1 MMKTKSTS
9 SRWLLTSATLAALA
23 AGSATA
29 TETPAAPAAVQPQ
42 SSLDSGVRAYVDP
55 ATGKL
60 RQATAAEHA
69 EEARQSAA
77 AAVAKQG
84 KGKGVRF
91 VKRADGTVRAEDLE
105 GRLMESVVVQRNADG
120 SLSYGYVGGDAG
132 QVDPAKAP
140 VNVQSEEK

>member
-1 MMKTKSTS
+1 MVKTKSAST
-9 SRWLLTSATLAALA
+9 RWLLASAALAALA
-23 AGSATA
+23 AGTATA
-29 TETPAAPAAVQPQ
+29 TDTPASAAAPQAQ
-42 SSLDSGVRAYVDP
+42 SGVDNGVRAYIDP

-60 RQATAAEHA
+60 RQPTAAERA
-69 EEARQSAA
+69 EEAQQTAQAA
-77 AAVAKQG
+77 QAR

-120 SLSYGYVGGDAG
+120 SLSYGYVSGDAG